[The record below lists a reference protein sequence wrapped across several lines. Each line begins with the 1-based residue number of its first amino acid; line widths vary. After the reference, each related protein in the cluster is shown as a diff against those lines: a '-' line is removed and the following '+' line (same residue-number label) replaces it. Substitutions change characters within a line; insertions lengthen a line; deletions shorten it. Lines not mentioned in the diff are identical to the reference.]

1 MMIQPTE
8 RELELFDK
16 LDAAKTEEERKKIDE
31 ELTRY
36 LKERNNA
43 MKDNPLFAQY
53 FEQ

>member
-16 LDAAKTEEERKKIDE
+16 LDAAKTKEEREKVNE
-31 ELTRY
+31 ELRSY
-36 LKERNNA
+36 LMERNEKLKE
-43 MKDNPLFAQY
+43 DPLFAQY